1 MRSHAEQMR
10 PDPARDPH
18 LYAVLLTA
26 MADDWEAG
34 GPVREIWR
42 GSEDAPPGSV
52 VQLRL
57 LAGLFRIVLT
67 GRAPELVGFY
77 PCMGGERRAIE
88 AWPVVRPVLGTFT
101 AELRHA
107 LDVAPQTNEVAR
119 SSALLVGIFDAVHRS
134 GLSRVRLLEPGASAG
149 LNLLLDHFRFEQSR
163 FEQSRFEQSRFG
175 QSLFGQSL
183 CRPSFSEPSG
193 GGTRWSFGPDDS
205 PVVLGDPVAGSVTPV
220 PFTVVSRRGCDLSP
234 VNARAE
240 EGRLRLRSFV
250 WPFQVERHRRLTA
263 ALEIAAT
270 HRVDVDAAPAGGW
283 LEAQLAAD
291 AGPGVLTVVW
301 HSISQ
306 LYWSRAEVA
315 RVEAAIAAARE
326 RFPLAHVSMEYPAG
340 TEESAPGE
348 PELVVSGPGP
358 GQARRLGTVGDHG
371 WPVRL
376 EVPVGGPA

>member
-1 MRSHAEQMR
+1 MRFHAEQMR
-10 PDPARDPH
+10 PDPARAPH
-18 LYAVLLTA
+18 LYAVLLAA

-34 GPVREIWR
+34 GPVRDIWR
-42 GSEDAPPGSV
+42 DREDAPPGSMI
-52 VQLRL
+52 QLRL

-67 GRAPELVGFY
+67 GHAPELVGFY
-77 PCMGGERRAIE
+77 PCLGGGRPAVE

-101 AELRHA
+101 AELRRA
-107 LDVAPQTNEVAR
+107 LDVAPQTNEVSR

-149 LNLLLDHFRFEQSR
+149 LNLLLDHFRFG
-163 FEQSRFEQSRFG
+163 QSRFG
-175 QSLFGQSL
+175 QSVSGPSL
-183 CRPSFSEPSG
+183 SEPSRFG
-193 GGTRWSFGPDDS
+193 ETRWSFGPDDS
-205 PVVLGDPVAGSVTPV
+205 PVALVDAVAGSVTPV

-234 VNARAE
+234 VDATSE
-240 EGRLRLRSFV
+240 EGRLQLRSFV

-263 ALEIAAT
+263 ALEIAAM
-270 HRVDVDAAPAGGW
+270 HRVDVDAAPAGEW
-283 LEAQLAAD
+283 LESQLADD

-326 RFPLAHVSMEYPAG
+326 RFPLAHVCMEYPAG
-340 TEESAPGE
+340 TKGEGPGE
-348 PELVVSGPGP
+348 AELVVSGPGP
-358 GQARRLGTVGDHG
+358 GPARRLGTVGDHG

-376 EVPVGGPA
+376 EVRVGGPA